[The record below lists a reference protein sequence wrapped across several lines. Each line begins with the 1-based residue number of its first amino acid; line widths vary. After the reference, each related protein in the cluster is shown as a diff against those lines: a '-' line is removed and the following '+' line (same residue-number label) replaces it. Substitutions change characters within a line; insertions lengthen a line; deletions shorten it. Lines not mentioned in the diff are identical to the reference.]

1 MTAAA
6 NSATRR
12 ARLEEL
18 LESLT
23 RIRCEMLRVESD
35 FATELA
41 HTDDSYK
48 ESARNLLHYLALRH
62 QDLRPLQEKLASLGL
77 SSLGRSEAHVLATV
91 DSVLGILHELT
102 GGKFMPPSGTEPK
115 AHFAEGA
122 RLLEQHTQSLL
133 GPPPADRSV
142 RIMVTLST
150 EAAEDYGLVRD
161 LVGRGMDCARIN
173 TAHDDQATWE
183 RMAANVRRARD
194 ELNRNCRILMDLA
207 GPKLRTGAIE
217 PGLRVVQ
224 WHPRRDGLGRVVA
237 NSRIWLNPGATGMT
251 PPAGADACLPVSAVW
266 LSKLRVGDR
275 VEFTDARGST
285 RSLNVTARTDDGFW
299 TECRQTAYVI
309 RDIPLQV
316 RRGNITLAAMGKIGE
331 LPPSEQAIALK
342 TGDTLIVTRAAAPG
356 TPASY
361 DAAGAFIAPATI
373 PCSLP
378 EVFSDVRCGEKIW
391 FDDGKIGGVIKDAT
405 PDRLSVLITQAR
417 ARGGKL
423 RADKG
428 INLPDSN
435 LSLPALT
442 AQDIENLRFIVAN
455 AELVGMSFVR
465 RAQDVRCLQSHMERL
480 HGQHMGIVLKIETRE
495 GFERLPNLL
504 LALMRQRVGGVM
516 IARGDLAVECGYERL
531 AELQEEILWV
541 CEAAHMPVIWATQVL
556 ENLTREGQPSRA
568 EISDAAMGERSECV
582 MLNKGPHVVEAVG
595 VLNDILHRMQA
606 HQSKKTARMRP
617 LHLEAVHWQ
626 D

>member
-1 MTAAA
+1 MTASA
-6 NSATRR
+6 NSASRR

-18 LESLT
+18 IESLT

-35 FATELA
+35 FAAELA

-62 QDLRPLQEKLASLGL
+62 QDVRPLQEKLASLGL
-77 SSLGRSEAHVLATV
+77 SSLGRSEAHALATV

-102 GGKFMPPSGTEPK
+102 GRKFEPPPGTAPGV
-115 AHFAEGA
+115 HFAEGA
-122 RLLEQHTQSLL
+122 KLLEQHTQSLL
-133 GPPPADRSV
+133 GAPPAGRSV

-173 TAHDDQATWE
+173 TAHDDLATWE
-183 RMAANVRRARD
+183 RMAANVRRAGH

-207 GPKLRTGAIE
+207 GPKLRTGAME
-217 PGLRVVQ
+217 SGLRVVQ

-251 PPAGADACLPVSAVW
+251 SPVGADACLPVSAVW

-285 RSLNVTARTDDGFW
+285 RSLHVTARTDDGFW
-299 TECRQTAYVI
+299 TECRQTAYVT
-309 RDIPLQV
+309 RDIALQV

-331 LPPSEQAIALK
+331 LPPSEQAITLK
-342 TGDTLIVTRAAAPG
+342 IGDTLIVTRATAPG
-356 TPASY
+356 TPASF
-361 DAAGAFIAPATI
+361 DAAGALIAPATI

-405 PDRLSVLITQAR
+405 ADRLSVLITQAR
-417 ARGGKL
+417 AKGGKL

-435 LSLPALT
+435 LTLPALT

-455 AELVGMSFVR
+455 ADLIGMSFVR
-465 RAQDVRCLQSHMERL
+465 REQDVRCLQSHLERL
-480 HGQHMGIVLKIETRE
+480 HGQHLGIVLKIETRE

-504 LALMRQRVGGVM
+504 LALMRQRPGGVM

-556 ENLTREGQPSRA
+556 ESLTREGQPSRA
-568 EISDAAMGERSECV
+568 EISDAAMSERSECV

-617 LHLEAVHWQ
+617 LHLEAVHRQ